1 MKSSKKKN
9 QGLSLAGIYESRK
22 LITRLSVNDFKT
34 KFAGSYL
41 GIIWAF
47 IQPVITILVYWFV
60 FEKGFKPDPVNNA
73 AGVTVPFVL
82 WLTAGMVP
90 WFFFSDALSGGTRA
104 LLDYSYLVKK
114 VVFQI
119 DILPIVKVVSAVF
132 VHLFFLAFAVLLY
145 TLYGY
150 YPDFYTLQI
159 IYYSLCLFVLV
170 LGISYFTSAVVVF
183 FRDLNQVINIVLQVG
198 VWVTP
203 IMWNMDTMDI
213 SPVIKNIL
221 KLNPLYYIVQGYRD
235 AFIGKIAFWERAGLT
250 AYFWGFTIVCIFF
263 GTYIFKKL
271 RMHFADVL

>member
-1 MKSSKKKN
+1 MTASKKKN
-9 QGLSLAGIYESRK
+9 QGLSMAGVYESRK
-22 LITRLSVNDFKT
+22 LIARLSVNDFKT

-47 IQPVITILVYWFV
+47 VQPVITILVYWFV
-60 FEKGFKPDPVNNA
+60 FEKGMKPAAIRDA
-73 AGVTVPFVL
+73 AGTEVPYVL
-82 WLTAGMVP
+82 WLIAGMVP

-114 VVFQI
+114 VVFKI
-119 DILPIVKVVSAVF
+119 DILPIVKIVSAVF

-150 YPDFYTLQI
+150 YPDVYTLQVL
-159 IYYSLCLFVLV
+159 YYSICLFVLV
-170 LGISYFTSAVVVF
+170 IGISYLTSAVVVF

-203 IMWNMDTMDI
+203 IMWNIDTMDI
-213 SPVIKNIL
+213 SPVLKNLL

-235 AFIGKIAFWERAGLT
+235 AFIGKVAFFERWELT
-250 AYFWGFTIVCIFF
+250 IYFWVVTIVFVVL
-263 GTYIFKKL
+263 GTHVFKKL

>member
-1 MKSSKKKN
+1 MTASKKKN
-9 QGLSLAGIYESRK
+9 QGLSMAGVYESRK
-22 LITRLSVNDFKT
+22 LIASLSVNDFKT

-47 IQPVITILVYWFV
+47 VQPVITILVYWFV
-60 FEKGFKPDPVNNA
+60 FEKGMKPAAIRDA
-73 AGVTVPFVL
+73 AGTEVPYVL
-82 WLTAGMVP
+82 WLIAGMVP

-114 VVFQI
+114 VVFKI
-119 DILPIVKVVSAVF
+119 DILPIVKIVSAVF

-150 YPDFYTLQI
+150 YPDVYTLQVL
-159 IYYSLCLFVLV
+159 YYSICLFVLV
-170 LGISYFTSAVVVF
+170 MGISYLTSAVVVF

-203 IMWNMDTMDI
+203 IMWNIDTMDI
-213 SPVIKNIL
+213 SPVLKNLL

-235 AFIGKIAFWERAGLT
+235 AFIGKVAFFERWELT
-250 AYFWGFTIVCIFF
+250 IYFWVVTIVFVVL
-263 GTYIFKKL
+263 GTHVFKKL

>member
-1 MKSSKKKN
+1 MATSKKKN

-22 LITRLSVNDFKT
+22 LIARLSVNDFKT

-47 IQPVITILVYWFV
+47 VQPVITIFVYWFV
-60 FEKGFKPDPVNNA
+60 FEKGFKPAAINNA
-73 AGVTVPFVL
+73 QGVEVPYVL
-82 WLTAGMVP
+82 WLIAGMVP

-119 DILPIVKVVSAVF
+119 DVLPIVKVISAIF
-132 VHLFFLAFAVLLY
+132 VHLFFMAFAVLLY
-145 TLYGY
+145 ALYGY
-150 YPDFYTLQI
+150 YPDLYTLQI
-159 IYYSLCLFVLV
+159 LYYSVCMVILV
-170 LGISYFTSAVVVF
+170 LGMTYLTSSIVVF
-183 FRDLNQVINIVLQVG
+183 FRDLNQIINIVLQVG

-213 SPVIKNIL
+213 PQIFKSIL

-235 AFIGKIAFWERAGLT
+235 AFINKVAFWERPELT
-250 AYFWGFTIVCIFF
+250 IYFWLFTIACVFL
-263 GTYIFKKL
+263 GNHIFKKL

>member
-1 MKSSKKKN
+1 MASSKRKN
-9 QGLSLAGIYESRK
+9 GGLSLAGIYEGRK
-22 LITRLSVNDFKT
+22 LIARLSVNDFKT

-41 GIIWAF
+41 GIVWAF
-47 IQPVITILVYWFV
+47 VQPVITILVYWFV
-60 FEKGFKPDPVNNA
+60 FEKGFKPAPVNNA
-73 AGVTVPFVL
+73 AGVEVPFVL

-90 WFFFSDALSGGTRA
+90 WFFFSEALSGGARA

-132 VHLFFLAFAVLLY
+132 VHLFFLAFTVFLY
-145 TLYGY
+145 ALYGY

-159 IYYSLCLFVLV
+159 LYYSACLFVLS
-170 LGISYFTSAVVVF
+170 LGISYLTSAIVVF
-183 FRDLNQVINIVLQVG
+183 FRDLNQVINIALQVG

-203 IMWNMDTMDI
+203 IMWNMDTMAI
-213 SPVIKNIL
+213 GPALKAVL

-235 AFIGKIAFWERAGLT
+235 ALIGKVFFWERAGLT
-250 AYFWGFTIVCIFF
+250 AYFWIFAAACVWL
-263 GTYIFKKL
+263 GTFVFKKL

>member
-1 MKSSKKKN
+1 MTASKKKN
-9 QGLSLAGIYESRK
+9 QGLSMAGVYESRK
-22 LITRLSVNDFKT
+22 LIARLSVNDFKT

-47 IQPVITILVYWFV
+47 VQPVITILVYWFV
-60 FEKGFKPDPVNNA
+60 FEKGMKPAAIRDA
-73 AGVTVPFVL
+73 AGTEVPYVL
-82 WLTAGMVP
+82 WLIAGMVP

-114 VVFQI
+114 VVFKI
-119 DILPIVKVVSAVF
+119 DILPIVKIVSAVF

-150 YPDFYTLQI
+150 YPDLYTLQVL
-159 IYYSLCLFVLV
+159 YYSICLFVLV
-170 LGISYFTSAVVVF
+170 MGISYLTSAVVVF

-203 IMWNMDTMDI
+203 IMWNIDTMDI
-213 SPVIKNIL
+213 SPVLKNLL

-235 AFIGKIAFWERAGLT
+235 AFIGKVAFFERWELT
-250 AYFWGFTIVCIFF
+250 IYFWVVTIVFVVL
-263 GTYIFKKL
+263 GTHVFKKL

>member
-1 MKSSKKKN
+1 MTASKKKN
-9 QGLSLAGIYESRK
+9 QGLSMAGVYESRK
-22 LITRLSVNDFKT
+22 LIARLSVNDFKT

-47 IQPVITILVYWFV
+47 VQPVITILVYWFV
-60 FEKGFKPDPVNNA
+60 FEKGMKPAAIRDA
-73 AGVTVPFVL
+73 AGTEVPYVL
-82 WLTAGMVP
+82 WLIAGMVP

-114 VVFQI
+114 VVFKI
-119 DILPIVKVVSAVF
+119 DILPIVKIVSAVF

-150 YPDFYTLQI
+150 YPDVYTLQVL
-159 IYYSLCLFVLV
+159 YYSICLFVLV
-170 LGISYFTSAVVVF
+170 MGISYLTSAVVVF

-203 IMWNMDTMDI
+203 IMWNIDTMDI
-213 SPVIKNIL
+213 SPVLKNLL

-235 AFIGKIAFWERAGLT
+235 AFIGKVAFFERWELT
-250 AYFWGFTIVCIFF
+250 IYFWVVTIVFMVL
-263 GTYIFKKL
+263 GTHIFKKL